1 MKPIREVTEPPQ
13 GLADYLDLVGD
24 QKYWDEF
31 RSHDSGN
38 ALDELRE
45 TLTLNQHGLCAYCE
59 TALGPH
65 RRQLEHVVPR
75 SDPSRGEALELD
87 VSNMVTCCLGLG
99 RGAPTPAE
107 RSNSDAGP
115 SRTGNGESCG
125 QAKADVWWDSFLDP
139 RNLPPAQSLLAV
151 RADGR
156 IEPDEGACRDT
167 GFGLEDARRSIKT
180 LKLNARRLLRA
191 RRSQWND
198 LVELSANVTNETSMA
213 AWIRT
218 VLTPD
223 EQGRLQPFF
232 TTSRSY
238 FGPAGEL
245 VLAETPQHWI

>member
-87 VSNMVTCCLGLG
+87 VSNMVTCCLGFG
-99 RGAPTPAE
+99 RTAPTPAE

-115 SRTGNGESCG
+115 SRAGNGESCG
-125 QAKADVWWDSFLDP
+125 QAKAGVWWASFLDP
-139 RNLPPAQSLLAV
+139 RHLPASPCLLKV
-151 RADGR
+151 RADGQ
-156 IEPDEGACRDT
+156 IEAHERACGDA
-167 GFGLEDARRSIKT
+167 GFSPEDAGRSIKT
-180 LKLNARRLLRA
+180 LNLNARRLVRA
-191 RRSQWND
+191 RRSQWSD
-198 LVELSANVTNETSMA
+198 LVDLTANVTDQTDMVD
-213 AWIRT
+213 WIRT

-223 EQGRLQPFF
+223 ERGRLQPFF

-238 FGPAGEL
+238 FGPAGER
-245 VLAETPQHWI
+245 VLARRPHDWV

>member
-1 MKPIREVTEPPQ
+1 MKSIREVTEPPQ
-13 GLADYLDLVGD
+13 GLADYLNVARHE
-24 QKYWDEF
+24 KYWDEF
-31 RSHDSGN
+31 RSHDSGK
-38 ALDELRE
+38 ALYELRE

-59 TALGPH
+59 TVLGAG

-87 VSNMVTCCLGLG
+87 VANMVVCCLGIG
-99 RGAPTPAE
+99 RAAPGPAE
-107 RSNSDAGP
+107 GTDTDPGSSHGG
-115 SRTGNGESCG
+115 SEESCG
-125 QAKADVWWDSFLDP
+125 QAKADVWWSAFLDP
-139 RNLPPAQSLLAV
+139 RSLPPALSLLAV

-198 LVELSANVTNETSMA
+198 LVELSANVTDETSMA

-223 EQGRLQPFF
+223 ERGRLQPFF

-238 FGPAGEL
+238 FGSIGEL
-245 VLAETPQHWI
+245 VLAEKPQDWI